1 MLTERSDL
9 IIDSVLL
16 PTLVLVPLIVFA
28 WTRAKRAEYTKHR
41 NVMLVTTALLAIAVT
56 AVEMDLR
63 ALGGLFVL
71 TEGSRFEGTAFL
83 HWSAWIHVAISAAT
97 AFWWAALIGVS
108 LWKFPRPP
116 KPIPFGKYH
125 RFAGRTALVL
135 MALTGITGLELYV
148 IAFVF

>member
-16 PTLVLVPLIVFA
+16 ATLVLVPLIVFA

-97 AFWWAALIGVS
+97 A
-108 LWKFPRPP
+108 
-116 KPIPFGKYH
+116 
-125 RFAGRTALVL
+125 RFTLL
-135 MALTGITGLELYV
+135 L
-148 IAFVF
+148 